1 MKYRWGKNKLFLC
14 KINRYKVNPSNTSSS
29 WICPVRT
36 GNIPLKIIFLL
47 EIRIRYC
54 WVSYISYC
62 NICSMVVIRLFN
74 YTLDNNK
81 LQSGDNSL
89 FITLKIWFIFIY
101 AKPKSLLQGLK
112 SITQRVFKQSNH
124 PSPDIL
130 FHSLNSKICC
140 GLKNNYHC
148 VIIRIIPSHC
158 CSKQCCYFNTSITQ
172 KKMW

>member
-1 MKYRWGKNKLFLC
+1 MRNKPYKWKTWDSFLKEWCKIRRIHEDTKYRWGKNKLFLC

-36 GNIPLKIIFLL
+36 GNIPLKVIFLL

-101 AKPKSLLQGLK
+101 AKPKSLLQGLD
-112 SITQRVFKQSNH
+112 SITQRVFKTVK
-124 PSPDIL
+124 PS
-130 FHSLNSKICC
+130 FARHSVQFFGFENMLW
-140 GLKNNYHC
+140 
-148 VIIRIIPSHC
+148 
-158 CSKQCCYFNTSITQ
+158 FEE
-172 KKMW
+172 